1 LEFEVAHWWTAD
13 TEVAA
18 VRTIADAWA
27 ATGHT
32 WADAA
37 LAGED
42 VGGLMV
48 NRIVGGDPMDAFQF
62 SPGREAEQMVE
73 AGLLLDLTDLAE
85 AENWHGIINPPSLLD
100 ACTYDG
106 RVYCV
111 PVNVHSWHWM
121 WVSNSA
127 YEDAGLPVP
136 TNWDEFVA
144 SADELRA
151 AGKVP
156 LAMGGQSWQQA
167 GAFGVMAVALA
178 GRDAWL
184 SVYRDKDEIT
194 AAGPEFARVFEAVAQ
209 ARELVQGANVQDW
222 NQATNLVIT
231 GQAGAQIM
239 GDWAQGEFA
248 MAGLVAGVDYTCLP
262 GLGVTEVLNAG
273 GDAFFFPLQDDA
285 EVTEAQ
291 RQFARLVL
299 SPEVQVSFN
308 LAKGSLPVRGDVDLA
323 ATNDCMRKGLELLA
337 AGAVVPTETELLSP
351 DTNQQISDLLTVL
364 WGSPELSPAEAQAR
378 FAEIIAGAE

>member
-1 LEFEVAHWWTAD
+1 V
-13 TEVAA
+13 
-18 VRTIADAWA
+18 
-27 ATGHT
+27 
-32 WADAA
+32 DAA
-37 LAGED
+37 LAGENA
-42 VGGLMV
+42 GALMV
-48 NRIVGGDPMDAFQF
+48 NRIVGGDPMEAFQF
-62 SPGREAEQMVE
+62 SPGREAEEMIE

-85 AENWHGIINPPSLLD
+85 AENWREIITPPSLLD

-111 PVNVHSWHWM
+111 PINVHSWHWM
-121 WVSNSA
+121 WLSNSA

-136 TNWDEFVA
+136 ANWHEFVE

-156 LAMGGQSWQQA
+156 LAMGGQTWQQG
-167 GAFGVMAVALA
+167 GAFHVIAVALA

-184 SVYRDKDEIT
+184 SVYRDKDEVT
-194 AAGPEFARVFEAVAQ
+194 AAGPEFAKVFEAVAQ
-209 ARELVQGANVQDW
+209 ARELVQGSNVQDW
-222 NQATNLVIT
+222 NQATHLVIT
-231 GQAGAQIM
+231 GRAGAQIM

-248 MAGLVAGVDYTCLP
+248 AAGLVAGEDYACLP

-285 EVTEAQ
+285 AVTEAQ

-299 SPEVQVSFN
+299 SPDVQVSFN

-323 ATNDCMRKGLELLA
+323 STNDCMIKGLELLA
-337 AGAVVPTETELLSP
+337 AGAVVPSETELLSP
-351 DTNQQISDLLTVL
+351 DINQQISDLLTEF
-364 WGSPELSPAEAQAR
+364 WASPELSAADAQAR
-378 FAEIIAGAE
+378 FTEIIASAE